1 MNSINRFC
9 FGASIFRDGTPA
21 SVVKLV
27 AAMKSKEV
35 NNLSDNLLKLAENY
49 PDGGEEYE
57 QKCADIKKAFPCVWF
72 SCQKF
77 AGNGQTTADNAVFSG
92 LAMLDV
98 DEPFNIE
105 EWYRKIVPITEEIKE
120 KGKKMVKKLNQY
132 HICVD
137 CAHISRN
144 GFYDLADLAEN
155 LICSHT
161 AFDAVR
167 KHKRNITDEQIKI
180 IIEKGGI
187 IGLCL
192 YNDFLTEKQIGEVDC
207 IIRQIDYFVNKFG
220 YKSLCFGSDFYGAKN
235 FAGGINNYNK
245 FSKIVEKLR
254 KIGYNKN
261 VIKDI
266 CFNNLN
272 LFLEKVDARQK
283 FIR

>member
-1 MNSINRFC
+1 MRIADFHNDLLTSNEDKVLEIKKYKEKKYKVVTAYFRGGNSLAKALC
-9 FGASIFRDGTPA
+9 D
-21 SVVKLV
+21 
-27 AAMKSKEV
+27 V
-35 NNLSDNLLKLAENY
+35 NNFFNFKNSNCYFALEDI
-49 PDGGEEYE
+49 GYE
-57 QKCADIKKAFPCVWF
+57 QDKTEKLLQYYPVYATLTWNGENVLGYGCDYQ
-72 SCQKF
+72 SC
-77 AGNGQTTADNAVFSG
+77 G
-92 LAMLDV
+92 
-98 DEPFNIE
+98 
-105 EWYRKIVPITEEIKE
+105 IKE

-137 CAHISRN
+137 CSHISRK
-144 GFYDLADLAEN
+144 GFYDLADLAET

-207 IIRQIDYFVNKFG
+207 LIRQIDYFVNKFG

-261 VIKDI
+261 VINDI